1 MTIHNETPAENDT
14 STSTS
19 ETLEAPTSTSAL
31 TRPRIRFGT
40 IVWGLLIMAAGISL
54 LTALGTPGR
63 REELADWVL
72 TMTAGQ
78 AMLTSAM
85 ILGAILLIVGLLAVI
100 RSQQKKRAALAP
112 EEEAS
117 VHQPIG

>member
-14 STSTS
+14 STS
-19 ETLEAPTSTSAL
+19 EILEAPTSTSAL

-78 AMLTSAM
+78 AMLTASM

-100 RSQQKKRAALAP
+100 RSQQKKRSPEAPAEAAP
-112 EEEAS
+112 SE
-117 VHQPIG
+117 HQPIG

>member
-1 MTIHNETPAENDT
+1 MTIHDDTHHNNDSAMSETPETPAAV
-14 STSTS
+14 SP
-19 ETLEAPTSTSAL
+19 LA
-31 TRPRIRFGT
+31 RPRIRFGT
-40 IVWGLLIMAAGISL
+40 IVWGLLILTAGSSL

-78 AMLTSAM
+78 AMLTASM

-100 RSQQKKRAALAP
+100 RSQQKKRSPEAPAEAAP
-112 EEEAS
+112 SE
-117 VHQPIG
+117 HQPIG